1 MSTNKTQS
9 PQVAEFSTGAK
20 RGTDHADCDISL
32 LPPEAVRAWGRA
44 FAEGREKY
52 GTHNW
57 LKGFPQCGVINHALQ
72 HLYSYLEG
80 DKSEDHLGH
89 AMWNIGVAIHQQK
102 YRPDM
107 IDLPPYMQTLVSN
120 EVINELHGPGGEI
133 DLREHGPGV
142 YVAPA
147 GAKSPQDFVTDVYP
161 QADWYHP
168 EGKSDKYAI
177 DKDCTQ
183 PRFNWI
189 SDVCETV
196 EEAWQ
201 SALNRIHQSQSGS
214 SAANASN
221 SISTPTP
228 LPSNSLQ
235 PHMAAHPP
243 AAIRAGEPCCGEIN
257 EPRCADI

>member
-1 MSTNKTQS
+1 MSTTNKTQS

-44 FAEGREKY
+44 FAEGRKKY

-107 IDLPPYMQTLVSN
+107 LDLPPYVQTLVSN
-120 EVINELHGPGGEI
+120 EVINGPGGEI
-133 DLREHGPGV
+133 DLREHWPGV
-142 YVAPA
+142 DVAVPVKVKTA
-147 GAKSPQDFVTDVYP
+147 EELVREVYP
-161 QADWYHP
+161 RA
-168 EGKSDKYAI
+168 
-177 DKDCTQ
+177 
-183 PRFNWI
+183 WI
-189 SDVCETV
+189 VGCRNTYSVDRDQMASGSKWLSEDLPTV

-201 SALNRIHQSQSGS
+201 AALIRIRKLQKESPT
-214 SAANASN
+214 SN
-221 SISTPTP
+221 VSTPTP
-228 LPSNSLQ
+228 LPSDSLQ
-235 PHMAAHPP
+235 PHVAAHPP
-243 AAIRAGEPCCGEIN
+243 SAVRAGESCCRKVD
-257 EPRCADI
+257 EPRRADI